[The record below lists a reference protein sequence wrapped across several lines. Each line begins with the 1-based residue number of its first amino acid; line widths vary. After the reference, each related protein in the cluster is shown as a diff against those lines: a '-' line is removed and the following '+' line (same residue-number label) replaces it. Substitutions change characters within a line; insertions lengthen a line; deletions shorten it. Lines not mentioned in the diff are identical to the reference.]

1 MTLLVCNDKTCF
13 ANLSL
18 LWEKLTFLIPRPNST
33 KKKKK
38 KKKVKEKCYR
48 EMSTGDFGFANS

>member
-18 LWEKLTFLIPRPNST
+18 LWEKLTLLIPWPNNT
-33 KKKKK
+33 KKGKR
-38 KKKVKEKCYR
+38 KV
-48 EMSTGDFGFANS
+48 S